1 MPARRH
7 TTRVWST
14 VQPGR
19 PARTL
24 VLSALAGIGAAG
36 CDSGGDSDTDD
47 TPPAETDST
56 QAAAGAPRAAG
67 EIEPPT
73 ALLPGEGPIR
83 EYRVLLV
90 NPLDDDA
97 YIFASAGA
105 AHVALDT
112 VPRRDSVRVD
122 IRVRADIVRFEAR
135 DSSGVLLLRADLALD
150 REALNRWVIEPDS
163 TDRDEAVPA
172 SSPSTAA
179 RPKRHQRAAAFVIL
193 IRDPIF

>member
-1 MPARRH
+1 MRASRR
-7 TTRVWST
+7 TTRELST
-14 VQPGR
+14 IQPGR

-24 VLSALAGIGAAG
+24 VLSALAGICAAG

-56 QAAAGAPRAAG
+56 STQAAAGAPRAAG
-67 EIEPPT
+67 DLQLPT

-90 NPLDDDA
+90 NPLDDDL

-122 IRVRADIVRFEAR
+122 IRVRADIVRFEAS
-135 DSSGVLLLRADLALD
+135 DSSGVLLERADVALD

-163 TDRDEAVPA
+163 TDRGEAA
-172 SSPSTAA
+172 QSPAA
-179 RPKRHQRAAAFVIL
+179 RPERHQRAAAFVIL
-193 IRDPIF
+193 IGDPIF